1 MLAKEDYEAA
11 DKLIEG
17 AVGLIMKDVDKAVKK
32 LGDVLGEIEKD
43 YENDKLE
50 NGKLKIFSKQW
61 QDIFALVGGIEKHD
75 VQQIETEIENLYV
88 HGEVKGKLLELI
100 SLAHKFEKMDF

>member
-1 MLAKEDYEAA
+1 MLTKEDYKAA

-17 AVGLIMKDVDKAVKK
+17 AVELIMKDIDRVIRK

-43 YENDKLE
+43 YENDKL
-50 NGKLKIFSKQW
+50 KIFGKQW
-61 QDIFALVGGIEKHD
+61 QDIIVLVGGIANHD

-88 HGEVKGKLLELI
+88 HGEVRGKLLELVG
-100 SLAHKFEKMDF
+100 LARKFETLNFGE